1 MHQYRFYRSVKS
13 ISERDRNV
21 SYLTKTDLSLFK
33 CLKNG
38 TSFLLNSF
46 LIRYLKYFV
55 IKNPSRKWV
64 EMNHPQG
71 RYDQEGMIFQK
82 NVNSTGEYLKLL
94 VATKKDIK
102 FLIE

>member
-1 MHQYRFYRSVKS
+1 MKS

-21 SYLTKTDLSLFK
+21 SYLTKTEMSLFR

-38 TSFLLNSF
+38 TSLLFNSF
-46 LIRYLKYFV
+46 LISYLKYFV

-64 EMNHPQG
+64 EMTHRQG
-71 RYDQEGMIFQK
+71 RYDQRGMIFQEK
-82 NVNSTGEYLKLL
+82 VNSTGEYLKLL

-102 FLIE
+102 FLIK